1 MVATTLA
8 PSSLILLMRF
18 TPTKPVPPATKTLL
32 FFKNGL
38 EQRSYRIIGEIS
50 AEELVEHLNNLR

>member
-1 MVATTLA
+1 MLA
-8 PSSLILLMRF
+8 RFSL
-18 TPTKPVPPATKTLL
+18 VGPPALL